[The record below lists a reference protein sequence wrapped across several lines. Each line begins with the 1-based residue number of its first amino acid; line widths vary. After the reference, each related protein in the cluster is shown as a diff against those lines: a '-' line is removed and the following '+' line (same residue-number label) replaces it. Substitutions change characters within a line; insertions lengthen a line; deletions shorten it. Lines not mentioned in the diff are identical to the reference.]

1 MHHVGIEGGVVVHE
15 QHVVGLGGHGERERG
30 VERAREP
37 DALGQRDDAL
47 LSERRTSRSRG
58 SRRRT
63 RRRRRAPP
71 CGGRSARRAPKGTR
85 GATRP
90 RRGLRGRRGRR
101 AHARRRRWRLGIRSC
116 DALPARRRRLA
127 RGDPGTAEGGRR
139 RPPSDATSSRSA
151 LLRGALP
158 RGGLARRRLR
168 GPQACG
174 PRTCEPQAYERPSS
188 CGRGLASRGL
198 LGRPSCAPP
207 ACERPSCA
215 RPACGESRSSW
226 PQACEPRSSWLR
238 SCAPPACERRVFFA
252 AVLRAAG
259 FLAAVFLAAAM
270 LPPFGA
276 FAQFRTPCASG
287 VGVPV
292 RSSRPTRRSAHR
304 GGVRS
309 SDIRCARDTRCR
321 SAWPPSMSLPS
332 RGRKPLGRTRDT
344 VLVLAKGCSDARFVS
359 PRNHIRVI
367 LREEHPR

>member
-1 MHHVGIEGGVVVHE
+1 MAVGDPVM
-15 QHVVGLGGHGERERG
+15 
-30 VERAREP
+30 
-37 DALGQRDDAL
+37 
-47 LSERRTSRSRG
+47 
-58 SRRRT
+58 
-63 RRRRRAPP
+63 RRA
-71 CGGRSARRAPKGTR
+71 
-85 GATRP
+85 
-90 RRGLRGRRGRR
+90 
-101 AHARRRRWRLGIRSC
+101 SC
-116 DALPARRRRLA
+116 AARRLA

-151 LLRGALP
+151 LLRGASS
-158 RGGLARRRLR
+158 RGLARRGLLRRGLARRGLLGCRLARGRLAASRGLLGRRLAAAAVFLRRRLASGRLLR
-168 GPQACG
+168 GRLA
-174 PRTCEPQAYERPSS
+174 R
-188 CGRGLASRGL
+188 GRLAASRGLLGRRLASRGL
-198 LGRPSCAPP
+198 LGCGL
-207 ACERPSCA
+207 A
-215 RPACGESRSSW
+215 RR
-226 PQACEPRSSWLR
+226 RLLR
-238 SCAPPACERRVFFA
+238 AAVFFA

-292 RSSRPTRRSAHR
+292 RSSRPRRRSAHR